1 MRCLSG
7 VSNGIILGPILFL
20 IFVKL
25 NFYELFQ
32 NLVKNMN
39 GLVEFVNKDFFK
51 FVKGLDQTNYLK
63 NLIKLT
69 IIE

>member
-1 MRCLSG
+1 
-7 VSNGIILGPILFL
+7 
-20 IFVKL
+20 
-25 NFYELFQ
+25 
-32 NLVKNMN
+32 MN